1 MREYVVAS
9 EEIVS
14 RPNALASGL
23 SKAFEYVATLP
34 VRASKKTSRQRSR
47 EVLLLV
53 LLWAQ

>member
-14 RPNALASGL
+14 RPNGLASWL
-23 SKAFEYVATLP
+23 SKAFAYVATLP

-47 EVLLLV
+47 GTRLLV